1 MEKKRNTEAVE
12 TGPSQLAAAR
22 ITQYTAARTL
32 PLADVRTSVRDKVVA
47 QRAQALAKKDGIE
60 KLAAWK
66 AAPATAAMPA
76 AVVASRD
83 QPQNVPQPVLEAALR
98 ADTVTLPAWVG
109 VDLGA
114 EGYAIAKVN
123 AVVPRPVPVDVT
135 AKQERA
141 QYSQMWSRAE
151 SLAYYN
157 VLKERYKTLIIAP
170 KPTRNSLDPL

>member
-1 MEKKRNTEAVE
+1 
-12 TGPSQLAAAR
+12 
-22 ITQYTAARTL
+22 
-32 PLADVRTSVRDKVVA
+32 LADVRTSVREKVIA
-47 QRAQALAKKDGIE
+47 QRGLELAKKDGAE

-66 AAPATAAMPA
+66 AAPATAVLPA

-98 ADTVTLPAWVG
+98 ADTTTLPAWIG

-114 EGYAIAKVN
+114 QGYAIAKVN
-123 AVVPRPVPVDVT
+123 SVVVRPAPVDAT

-141 QYSQMWSRAE
+141 QYSQMWSKAE

-157 VLKERYKTLIIAP
+157 VLKERYKTQIIVP
-170 KPTRNSLDPL
+170 KPARNPLDPL